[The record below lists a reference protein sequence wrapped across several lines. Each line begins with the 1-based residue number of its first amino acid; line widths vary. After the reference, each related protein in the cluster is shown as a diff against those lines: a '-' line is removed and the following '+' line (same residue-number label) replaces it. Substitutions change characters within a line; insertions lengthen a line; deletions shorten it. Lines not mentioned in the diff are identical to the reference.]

1 MVVVVNVPP
10 DELLLR
16 LKQGKVYLPQ
26 RAERAAAGWHG
37 GCKRQV

>member
-1 MVVVVNVPP
+1 MVVVDVPP

-26 RAERAAAGWHG
+26 RAERAAAAWHG